1 MKKKKNFYKVCDEYV
16 KLEQKL
22 GYAILLDE
30 IFININI
37 DELARIIKVIAKKK
51 EIDIDL

>member
-1 MKKKKNFYKVCDEYV
+1 MKEKKNFYKVCDEYF
-16 KLEQKL
+16 KLKQKL
-22 GYAILLDE
+22 GYNILLEE

-37 DELARIIKVIAKKK
+37 NELARIIKVIAKKK